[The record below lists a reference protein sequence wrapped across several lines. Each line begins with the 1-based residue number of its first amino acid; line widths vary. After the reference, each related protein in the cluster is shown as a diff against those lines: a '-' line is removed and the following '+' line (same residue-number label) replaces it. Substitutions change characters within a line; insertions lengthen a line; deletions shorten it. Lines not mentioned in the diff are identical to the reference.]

1 MCVCV
6 CVCVGKM
13 VTRLQVVCVTS
24 LTSDGSLETKAA
36 EDSLAVRKAASADVD
51 AVCARLV
58 TSRMTTHFVKTP
70 LLLLL
75 CWLLTSLLFKV
86 NHSVTPG

>member
-1 MCVCV
+1 M
-6 CVCVGKM
+6 
-13 VTRLQVVCVTS
+13 VCVTS

-58 TSRMTTHFVKTP
+58 TLPPTLSTP
-70 LLLLL
+70 LMLLL
-75 CWLLTSLLFKV
+75 CWLLTSLFF
-86 NHSVTPG
+86 

>member
-1 MCVCV
+1 MLAGLSISLLAVCASV
-6 CVCVGKM
+6 CICADEM

-36 EDSLAVRKAASADVD
+36 DDSLAVRKAASADVD

-58 TSRMTTHFVKTP
+58 NSHCQNAIVAVLILAFDKPV
-70 LLLLL
+70 
-75 CWLLTSLLFKV
+75 F
-86 NHSVTPG
+86 